1 MNISFILMTLKCDSR
16 LILLG
21 EIRYLSFLGVKGLT
35 LNPKSMTL
43 KPCLNPVPLNP
54 ESDTLTARQQLKIQF
69 YIFAMGDRCVIS
81 PQTGKI
87 QLRIVSFN
95 IKFWLLNLEI
105 QGRQWGKFILECTD
119 WQDLSIVLKGLWP
132 WVQHTNCSS
141 TIIDLIN

>member
-1 MNISFILMTLKCDSR
+1 MTLKCDSR

-69 YIFAMGDRCVIS
+69 YIFAMGDQYVIS

-95 IKFWLLNLEI
+95 IKF
-105 QGRQWGKFILECTD
+105 
-119 WQDLSIVLKGLWP
+119 
-132 WVQHTNCSS
+132 
-141 TIIDLIN
+141 